1 MSTSRDIK
9 ALFDRFGGDSSSYR
23 EIRMEG
29 EAHEARGRWP
39 LLGLI
44 DPRKVE
50 LDALDAA
57 RGQAPADPARAE
69 AVQGEAGEPDAGEA
83 GGAGEG
89 AGTGAAFVPRHAGG
103 GLLPRDRSQAALRRS
118 APLFTRS
125 PRRDIPPVL
134 QKSLP
139 RAPESAAFRF
149 SPTPSMDD
157 RTESAPPPSEA
168 DEAASGASF
177 EATAAEPRIEP
188 RVEPRIA
195 PRGAALPP
203 LTGRTAM
210 AAAAA
215 IAPRT
220 APATSAP
227 LAAGLAAS
235 AAARE
240 PASAAAP
247 NRPLAAPTRSS
258 PLRKLVGAAP
268 VSSLE
273 SAPPARALEADD
285 RLDSLFGRLRGAAQA
300 PRPQAGGTEPKAAPA
315 PRRPWFLKG
324 GGRP

>member
-39 LLGLI
+39 LLGMI

-57 RGQAPADPARAE
+57 RRQGAADPVEPE
-69 AVQGEAGEPDAGEA
+69 AGEAGED
-83 GGAGEG
+83 
-89 AGTGAAFVPRHAGG
+89 AGTGSVFAPPRAGG

-134 QKSLP
+134 QKSQP
-139 RAPESAAFRF
+139 KAPESAAFRF
-149 SPTPSMDD
+149 SPTPSM
-157 RTESAPPPSEA
+157 EA
-168 DEAASGASF
+168 RADAMPQQPEPGTAASIASP
-177 EATAAEPRIEP
+177 EATAPAP
-188 RVEPRIA
+188 RVA

-203 LTGRTAM
+203 LTGRPAMTAP
-210 AAAAA
+210 A

-220 APATSAP
+220 APVASAP
-227 LAAGLAAS
+227 LAAGPVAS
-235 AAARE
+235 AAANL
-240 PASAAAP
+240 AAP
-247 NRPLAAPTRSS
+247 NRPLATSTRSS
-258 PLRKLVGAAP
+258 PLRKLIGAAP
-268 VSSLE
+268 AASLE
-273 SAPPARALEADD
+273 SAPPIQAPGTDG
-285 RLDSLFGRLRGAAQA
+285 RLDSLFGRLRGTAQA
-300 PRPQAGGTEPKAAPA
+300 PRLQAAGVEPKAAAA

-324 GGRP
+324 VGRP

>member
-50 LDALDAA
+50 LDALDVA
-57 RGQAPADPARAE
+57 RGQACADPAGVE
-69 AVQGEAGEPDAGEA
+69 AAQGEAGEPDAGEA
-83 GGAGEG
+83 GEG
-89 AGTGAAFVPRHAGG
+89 AGTGAAFAARHAGG
-103 GLLPRDRSQAALRRS
+103 GLSPRDRSQAALRRS

-134 QKSLP
+134 EKSLP

-157 RTESAPPPSEA
+157 RAEAPPPPSDA
-168 DEAASGASF
+168 DEAASGAGF
-177 EATAAEPRIEP
+177 EATVPEPRIEP
-188 RVEPRIA
+188 GIEPGVEPGVEPGIEPRIA
-195 PRGAALPP
+195 PRGALPP

-210 AAAAA
+210 AAPA
-215 IAPRT
+215 IAART
-220 APATSAP
+220 APAGSAP
-227 LAAGLAAS
+227 LAAGP
-235 AAARE
+235 AAR
-240 PASAAAP
+240 AAP
-247 NRPLAAPTRSS
+247 NRPPAAPTRSS

-268 VSSLE
+268 ASSLE
-273 SAPPARALEADD
+273 NAPPARALEADG
-285 RLDSLFGRLRGAAQA
+285 RLDSLFDRLRGTAQA